1 MDDHVGAVGKLM
13 FINEG
18 EKLLSCSADRTVVI
32 RGPEGISNFET
43 QRSMVERYRMFESS
57 GQSVIDT
64 GEDHLIRRQ
73 LMR

>member
-1 MDDHVGAVGKLM
+1 M

-32 RGPEGISNFET
+32 RDRATREVDW
-43 QRSMVERYRMFESS
+43 SMVERYRMFESS

-64 GEDHLIRRQ
+64 GEDF
-73 LMR
+73 